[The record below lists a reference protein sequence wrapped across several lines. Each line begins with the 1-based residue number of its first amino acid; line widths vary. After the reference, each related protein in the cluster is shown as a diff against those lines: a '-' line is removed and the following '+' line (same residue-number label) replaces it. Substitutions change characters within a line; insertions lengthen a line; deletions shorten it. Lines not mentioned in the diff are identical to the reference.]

1 MSKPPGGTA
10 RVAVNSAIDTA
21 FQVACRTMR
30 IAAQTELDRLHQAA
44 PETLTLAL
52 VVEVLLRA
60 QFDQQELAKLLG
72 VSRTTISRWAQGQNI
87 PRSPGFREWAIGAL
101 RAYLRDSIN
110 AGVEPIPNRI
120 SASPDFRRRLRRA

>member
-1 MSKPPGGTA
+1 MSKAPGGTA

-30 IAAQTELDRLHQAA
+30 TAAQTEFDRLDQTA

-52 VVEVLLRA
+52 VVEVMLRA

-87 PRSPGFREWAIGAL
+87 PRSPGFREWATGTL
-101 RAYLRDSIN
+101 RAHLRHSIS
-110 AGVEPIPNRI
+110 AGVEARPTRI
-120 SASPDFRRRLRRA
+120 AVGPDTRRRLRRA